1 MERSALCPPRGILI
15 AGLFLLALGVAMRVY
30 NAFEYNILWGFDAA
44 GNWRYIERLTGS
56 WALPAPDADWSTAHP
71 PLFYYLD
78 AAILRAFQPS
88 RTDLSVI
95 LLRLVG
101 SAEGLVVVFL
111 AVLLVRKL
119 APGEP
124 RRALIAGALL
134 LFLPVHIYMSAMLS
148 EELLVS
154 AWISAVLVGLCLVLH
169 SPSAGARGLGRAAGL
184 GMLAGLALLTKLSGA
199 LVVAA
204 AAAAYL
210 VDGWR
215 RREPGRG
222 AARAGVLCLAVL
234 VIGGWF
240 YARNWIEY
248 GYLYPSGLAI
258 HRKMFTMPPGER
270 SLADY
275 LYIPRTTF
283 LDPQVLEPSLLRS
296 VWGTTYTTLWFD
308 GHRHF
313 LPRDLASVNL
323 AGGVI
328 LGLALIPSLAFAVG
342 AARGLRRAVRCPGGP
357 DTLLLGITVLTLAG
371 YVLFTWRNPWFAV
384 LKGSFLLGLC
394 VPFSFYASEAL
405 DGWIGRGGPLSRAIG
420 AALIVLLACI
430 ALSFTHAEVF
440 WSHDHM
446 QSPGTTW
453 WKHRVFR

>member
-1 MERSALCPPRGILI
+1 MEQRALRPQSRILI
-15 AGLFLLALGVAMRVY
+15 AGLSLLALGVAMRVY
-30 NAFEYNILWGFDAA
+30 NAFAYNMLWGFDARE
-44 GNWRYIERLTGS
+44 NWRYIKSLTRS

-78 AAILRAFQPS
+78 AAILRAVEPS
-88 RTDLSVI
+88 SRDLSVV

-111 AVLLVRKL
+111 AVLLVLRL

-124 RRALIAGALL
+124 RRALIAGLLL

-154 AWISAVLVGLCLVLH
+154 AWISAVLVGLCVVLH
-169 SPSAGARGLGRAAGL
+169 SPSAGTRGLGRAAGL
-184 GMLAGLALLTKLSGA
+184 GVLAGLALLTKLTGA
-199 LVVAA
+199 LAVAA
-204 AAAAYL
+204 AAGAYL

-215 RREPGRG
+215 RRELGRG
-222 AARAGVLCLAVL
+222 AARAGVLCLAAL

-248 GYLYPSGLAI
+248 GYFYPSGLAT
-258 HRKMFTMPPGER
+258 HRKMFRMPPGAR
-270 SLADY
+270 SLGDY

-313 LPRDLASVNL
+313 LPRELASVNL

-328 LGLALIPSLAFAVG
+328 LGLALLPSLAFALG

-357 DTLLLGITVLTLAG
+357 DTLLLGITILTLAG
-371 YVLFTWRNPWFAV
+371 YVLFSWRNPWFPV
-384 LKGSFLLGLC
+384 LKGSFLLGLSI
-394 VPFSFYASEAL
+394 PFSFYASEVL
-405 DGWIGRGGPLSRAIG
+405 DGWVGKGGPLSRAIG
-420 AALIVLLACI
+420 AALIVLLACV
-430 ALSFTHAEVF
+430 ALSFTHVEVF
-440 WSHDHM
+440 WSNDHM
-446 QSPGTTW
+446 QAPGTAW
-453 WKHRVFR
+453 WKLRVIW